1 MRTAYFKKSEVLLSG
16 MRIIFVGVLL
26 SEFNIFKIQ
35 WVLLSNM
42 KIIKAFI
49 GVLLSRSGFLL
60 SGIFLIIFKKGVIIL
75 MSLEFY
81 CRLQRNFLKLFKILG
96 FYCRWSSSVFGVLRS
111 PYRVYYLELN
121 FYILKEVG
129 GEVGVLFHKHQKIT
143 KKYATWRKKS
153 DSARFRHLNVQCK

>member
-1 MRTAYFKKSEVLLSG
+1 
-16 MRIIFVGVLL
+16 
-26 SEFNIFKIQ
+26 
-35 WVLLSNM
+35 LSNM

-96 FYCRWSSSVFGVLRS
+96 FYCRWSSVEFFCLWSSTVAIPFWVVTIKRAQHTTANQEYCLILQQVTEYS
-111 PYRVYYLELN
+111 
-121 FYILKEVG
+121 FYSLLLLQEHIFVAQPVRIIL
-129 GEVGVLFHKHQKIT
+129 
-143 KKYATWRKKS
+143 
-153 DSARFRHLNVQCK
+153 